1 MQTEWL
7 DAFIVTMILIV
18 IDFISGV
25 SAAAK
30 NGELSSKAMRNG
42 LWHKFAY
49 MLVIGASA
57 TMDYATKHMEIG
69 VSMPIFI
76 PVCIAI
82 CLTEITS
89 TIENCIKLNPDIK
102 NEKIISIFNK
112 FEQGNNN
119 NNESEER

>member
-1 MQTEWL
+1 MHTEWL

-30 NGELSSKAMRNG
+30 NGKLSSKAMRNG
-42 LWHKFAY
+42 MWHKFAY
-49 MLVIGASA
+49 ILVIGASA
-57 TMDYATKHMEIG
+57 TMDYATKHLEMGI
-69 VSMPIFI
+69 SMPIFI

-112 FEQGNNN
+112 FEQNNNN

>member
-1 MQTEWL
+1 MYTGWL

-30 NGELSSKAMRNG
+30 NGELSSKEMRIG

-69 VSMPIFI
+69 ISMPIFV
-76 PVCIAI
+76 PVCVAI

-102 NEKIISIFNK
+102 NEKIVSIFNK
-112 FEQGNNN
+112 FEQNNNN

>member
-1 MQTEWL
+1 M

-30 NGELSSKAMRNG
+30 NGELSSKAMRSG

-57 TMDYATKHMEIG
+57 TMDYATKHMGIG
-69 VSMPIFI
+69 ISMPIFV

-112 FEQGNNN
+112 FEQNNN
-119 NNESEER
+119 DNESEER

>member
-1 MQTEWL
+1 MCTEWL
-7 DAFIVTMILIV
+7 DAFVVTMILIV

-57 TMDYATKHMEIG
+57 TMDYAAKHMEIG
-69 VSMPIFI
+69 VSMPIFV

-102 NEKIISIFNK
+102 NERIISIFNK
-112 FEQGNNN
+112 FEQNNNN

>member
-1 MQTEWL
+1 M
-7 DAFIVTMILIV
+7 DAFIVTMILVV

-30 NGELSSKAMRNG
+30 NGELSSKAMRSG

-57 TMDYATKHMEIG
+57 TMDYATKHMGIG
-69 VSMPIFI
+69 ISMPIFV

-112 FEQGNNN
+112 FEQNNN
-119 NNESEER
+119 DNESEER

>member
-1 MQTEWL
+1 MHTEWL

-57 TMDYATKHMEIG
+57 TMDYATKHLEMGI
-69 VSMPIFI
+69 SMPIFI

-112 FEQGNNN
+112 FEQNNNN
-119 NNESEER
+119 NNESEEK

>member
-1 MQTEWL
+1 M
-7 DAFIVTMILIV
+7 DAFIVTTVLIV

-30 NGELSSKAMRNG
+30 NGKLSSKAMRSG

-57 TMDYATKHMEIG
+57 TMEYATKHLEMGIT
-69 VSMPIFI
+69 MPIFV

-112 FEQGNNN
+112 FEQNNNNN
-119 NNESEER
+119 NNESEEQ